1 MRSNCPS
8 LFLATLHVQPGSHP
22 MSSTRTDLLRIVL
35 TLGLAGTSAC
45 SHPQPVVARD
55 GEAERQAF
63 IDSIRSATDAIVTAN
78 IAANGP
84 YPDTG
89 AKNSNQPEA
98 SPVPEQPWYSG
109 GTLHQ
114 ATMREWKAASPANR
128 LATAADFATNTLHPS
143 TTEEVRAP
151 AREMMECVD
160 RASTSAPDGKTVAEV
175 GAVCAVLMGW

>member
-1 MRSNCPS
+1 
-8 LFLATLHVQPGSHP
+8 
-22 MSSTRTDLLRIVL
+22 VL
-35 TLGLAGTSAC
+35 TLGLVGTSAC
-45 SHPQPVVARD
+45 SRPQPVVVRD

-63 IDSIRSATDAIVTAN
+63 IDSIRSATDALVTAN

-89 AKNSNQPEA
+89 AKKADQLKA
-98 SPVPEQPWYSG
+98 SPVQEQPWYSG

-114 ATMREWKAASPANR
+114 ATIGEWKAASPTNR

-143 TTEEVRAP
+143 TTEEAP

-160 RASTSAPDGKTVAEV
+160 RASTSAPDSKTVAEV